1 MPRRGPTVALRTVMA
16 KRTSAGETFTSRAA
30 LFQRC
35 PSPCLPL
42 LHVADKPQR
51 IVLAPP
57 SVCASLQGLKTPSPP
72 DPDIARHLC
81 TGVRDQPANAMG
93 ALHDDDSGFRAFT
106 DRRLHADPRASSYAA
121 LGLLVAAGLYT
132 CFKALEF
139 LGFPV
144 WSRLCMALESAT
156 GLVLRGASSADAPS
170 ADGDT
175 ALQHGGSLLRRTLGL
190 NGTSLLQKGV
200 RGVAGALSKAPS
212 HAPPGLGNWD
222 NSCYQNSVIQGMASL
237 PSLRAYLASATADYS
252 ALDME
257 STNGALFDMLSKLND
272 PRSHGQNLWIKGKL
286 KSMSTFQQQDAQEY
300 YSKILD
306 ALEKEVQQ
314 EVKKRRPS
322 HAWADAA
329 KAAAKSQR
337 HDSDAAASSDPSCA
351 RGEEDATLPEQPKM
365 IPNPLDGLLAQRVG
379 CIRCGY
385 VEGLQLIPFNC
396 ITVSLGRNGAYD
408 IRECLDEYTH
418 LEQIEGVECAKCTL
432 LKNKAA
438 LAPLADRASA
448 YAERLQA
455 VENALEN
462 DDFDD
467 KTLVKNFKI
476 LKKNWTQS
484 IKSRQAVIARAPK
497 ALVLHVNR
505 SIFDEMTGAMY
516 KNSANVSYPRMLD
529 LGNWCLGSDLAG
541 GQWPRDPT
549 KSMLGDTNAEPTTNS
564 PYQYRL
570 RAAVTHYGSHGNGH
584 YVCYRPHAQTPA
596 SEDDADREEVA
607 TTSEKWWR
615 FSDDSVY
622 AISEAQAH
630 QGNIFML
637 FYERIDQEMPVR
649 DNVKEAARSTI
660 LLDDS
665 IPLPPDDVRIPQM
678 LSDDTAATI
687 PLPDDTDL
695 VDDLTTTP
703 TSEELPTPGG
713 TAPRLGAFNSAL
725 NVGVSSDEDR
735 ELATGGIMS
744 SEATQ
749 PISKVSDLLAPTPQ
763 TIKAMADSCSKANVT
778 YPTPPPESPS
788 ATTFDDTET
797 SEAASQDSVPTSDSE
812 ADTSTSNA
820 RIKLPHGPHL
830 MRTAGESPNRDGGS
844 RTSLPMVTA

>member
-1 MPRRGPTVALRTVMA
+1 
-16 KRTSAGETFTSRAA
+16 
-30 LFQRC
+30 
-35 PSPCLPL
+35 
-42 LHVADKPQR
+42 
-51 IVLAPP
+51 
-57 SVCASLQGLKTPSPP
+57 
-72 DPDIARHLC
+72 
-81 TGVRDQPANAMG
+81 MG
-93 ALHDDDSGFRAFT
+93 ALLDDDSVFRAFN
-106 DRRLHADPRASSYAA
+106 DRRLHADPRASSYVAV
-121 LGLLVAAGLYT
+121 GLLVAAALYT
-132 CFKALEF
+132 CFKALEL

-144 WSRLCMALESAT
+144 WRWLYMALERAN
-156 GLVLRGASSADAPS
+156 GLALRGASSADAPS
-170 ADGDT
+170 ADGD
-175 ALQHGGSLLRRTLGL
+175 AAMQPGGSLLSRTLGL
-190 NGTSLLQKGV
+190 NGTSLLHKGV
-200 RGVAGALSKAPS
+200 RGVAGALSKAPG
-212 HAPPGLGNWD
+212 HVPPGLGNWD

-237 PSLRAYLASATADYS
+237 PSLRAYLAKATADYRG
-252 ALDME
+252 LDME
-257 STNGALFDMLSKLND
+257 STNGALFDMVSKLND
-272 PRSHGQNLWIKGKL
+272 PRSHGQNFWIKGKL

-306 ALEKEVQQ
+306 ALEKEVLQ

-322 HAWADAA
+322 DAWADAA
-329 KAAAKSQR
+329 KAAAKSQG
-337 HDSDAAASSDPSCA
+337 HVSEEAGSSDQSCTV
-351 RGEEDATLPEQPKM
+351 EKHDATLPEQPRM

-438 LAPLADRASA
+438 LAPLADRAPA
-448 YAERLQA
+448 YAERLHA

-541 GQWPRDPT
+541 GEWPRDPT
-549 KSMLGDTNAEPTTNS
+549 KSMLGDANAEPTTDS

-584 YVCYRPHAQTPA
+584 YVCYRPHAQTPT
-596 SEDDADREEVA
+596 SEDDADREGVA
-607 TTSEKWWR
+607 TTGEKWWR

-622 AISEAQAH
+622 AVSEAQAH

-637 FYERIDQEMPVR
+637 FYERIDKEMPVR
-649 DNVKEAARSTI
+649 DSKNEAARSTI
-660 LLDDS
+660 VLDDG
-665 IPLPPDDVRIPQM
+665 IPLPPDNVCLPQM
-678 LSDDTAATI
+678 LGDDTAATI

-695 VDDLTTTP
+695 FDDLTTPP
-703 TSEELPTPGG
+703 TGEELPIPGG
-713 TAPRLGAFNSAL
+713 TAPLLDATDSAPIT
-725 NVGVSSDEDR
+725 SSPPDEDR
-735 ELATGGIMS
+735 ESATGGIIF

-749 PISKVSDLLAPTPQ
+749 PVSKVSDLPAPILQ
-763 TIKAMADSCSKANVT
+763 TIKARAHSNSNAKVT
-778 YPTPPPESPS
+778 YSTPPPESPS
-788 ATTFDDTET
+788 ATTSDDTET
-797 SEAASQDSVPTSDSE
+797 SEAGSQDSLCTLPTSDSE

>member
-1 MPRRGPTVALRTVMA
+1 M
-16 KRTSAGETFTSRAA
+16 GEF
-30 LFQRC
+30 
-35 PSPCLPL
+35 
-42 LHVADKPQR
+42 V
-51 IVLAPP
+51 
-57 SVCASLQGLKTPSPP
+57 
-72 DPDIARHLC
+72 
-81 TGVRDQPANAMG
+81 
-93 ALHDDDSGFRAFT
+93 DDDSVFRAFNN
-106 DRRLHADPRASSYAA
+106 RRLNADPRTPSYGSA
-121 LGLLVAAGLYT
+121 GLLVVAGLYA
-132 CFKALEF
+132 CFKALEL
-139 LGFPV
+139 LGYPV
-144 WSRLCMALESAT
+144 WLWLYMALERAKSIA
-156 GLVLRGASSADAPS
+156 LRDDSTADAPS

-175 ALQHGGSLLRRTLGL
+175 TTQNGGSMLSRTFGL
-190 NGTSLLQKGV
+190 NGASLLQKGV
-200 RGVAGALSKAPS
+200 RGVAGALSKGPS
-212 HAPPGLGNWD
+212 KAPPGLGNWD

-237 PSLRAYLASATADYS
+237 SSLRAYLAEATTQYS
-252 ALDME
+252 NLDIE
-257 STNGALFDMLSKLND
+257 TTNGALFDMVSKLND
-272 PRSHGQNLWIKGKL
+272 PQHHGQNLWIKGKL

-306 ALEKEVQQ
+306 ALEKEVRQ

-322 HAWADAA
+322 DAWADAA
-329 KAAAKSQR
+329 KVAANAAAKSQA
-337 HDSDAAASSDPSCA
+337 HVLEEAVSSNQSSTRGIDDITPS
-351 RGEEDATLPEQPKM
+351 EQPKI

-408 IRECLDEYTH
+408 IRECLDDYTH

-438 LAPLADRASA
+438 LAPLADRAPA

-467 KTLVKNFKI
+467 KTLVKKFKI

-484 IKSRQAVIARAPK
+484 VKSRQAVIARAPK

-516 KNSANVSYPRMLD
+516 KNSANVSYPRTLD

-541 GQWPRDPT
+541 GEWPRDPT
-549 KSMLGDTNAEPTTNS
+549 KSMLGDANAEPTTNS

-584 YVCYRPHAQTPA
+584 YVCYRPHAQMLAAERDTDQ
-596 SEDDADREEVA
+596 EDVA
-607 TTSEKWWR
+607 TTGEQWWR

-637 FYERIDQEMPVR
+637 FYERIDDENPVR
-649 DNVKEAARSTI
+649 DNLKEATPSTI
-660 LLDDS
+660 VLDNDT
-665 IPLPPDDVRIPQM
+665 PLPPDDARLPRVLGDDAAAMIP
-678 LSDDTAATI
+678 
-687 PLPDDTDL
+687 PPDD
-695 VDDLTTTP
+695 DDLLDDQTILP
-703 TSEELPTPGG
+703 TGEELPAPQG
-713 TAPRLGAFNSAL
+713 TAPRIGTSDGAGSPDVPPNENEESAT
-725 NVGVSSDEDR
+725 NEAAIPASSSVN
-735 ELATGGIMS
+735 I
-744 SEATQ
+744 
-749 PISKVSDLLAPTPQ
+749 P
-763 TIKAMADSCSKANVT
+763 
-778 YPTPPPESPS
+778 YPTPPPESPFAS
-788 ATTFDDTET
+788 IFDDTEP
-797 SEAASQDSVPTSDSE
+797 SEAGSDDVPSTLFTSDDE
-812 ADTSTSNA
+812 ADASTSKTN
-820 RIKLPHGPHL
+820 IKLSRSPHL